1 MNVPNAISFARI
13 CAVPVV
19 VWLILNENMT
29 AAFWVVLV
37 AAVSDAVDGIIAKRF
52 ELTTV
57 LGGYLD
63 PLADKALLV
72 SSYIALGHQGFL
84 PVWLVILVVFRDALI
99 LVGAYL
105 FHALTQALDM
115 SPLMISKVNTVAQL
129 VLAITVIG
137 SEGLRLNAAVFVEI
151 LILIVAAS
159 TFASGVAYVSVWTR
173 KAYMFENGRAS
184 GEEAD

>member
-1 MNVPNAISFARI
+1 MNIPNAISFGRI
-13 CAVPVV
+13 CAVPVI

-37 AAVSDAVDGIIAKRF
+37 AALSDAVDGIIAKRF
-52 ELTTV
+52 EMTTV

-72 SSYIALGHQGFL
+72 SSYIALGHQGYL
-84 PVWLVILVVFRDALI
+84 PVWLVILVVFRDTLI

-129 VLAITVIG
+129 VLAITAIG
-137 SEGLRLNAAVFVEI
+137 SAGLQLDAAVFVQI
-151 LILIVAAS
+151 LILIVAAT

-173 KAYMFENGRAS
+173 KAYMFENGRAG

>member
-1 MNVPNAISFARI
+1 MNLPNAISFARI

-29 AAFWVVLV
+29 IAFWLVL
-37 AAVSDAVDGIIAKRF
+37 AAAISDAADGIIAKRF
-52 ELTTV
+52 GLTTV

-72 SSYIALGHQGFL
+72 SCYIALGHQGYL

-115 SPLMISKVNTVAQL
+115 TPLMISKVNTVAQL

-137 SEGLRLNAAVFVEI
+137 SEGLQLNAAVFVEI
-151 LILIVAAS
+151 LILIVAAT

-173 KAYMFENGRAS
+173 KAYMFENGRAG
-184 GEEAD
+184 GEEAE